1 MKIGIISDTHGDLQA
16 LRKVLAAAPPVERWI
31 HCGDYGRDA
40 NLIEQ
45 VTGLPV
51 VRVCGNCDVL
61 RGPVTE
67 PPDAY
72 VEWEGYRIW
81 VTHGHLYLGEGREV
95 DQLFWWGRRLEQD
108 MVIFGHIHRPVWEE
122 QDGVWI
128 LNPGSPSRPRDG
140 SKAGFAVLTLKR
152 GESPQVEF
160 CCL

>member
-1 MKIGIISDTHGDLQA
+1 
-16 LRKVLAAAPPVERWI
+16 
-31 HCGDYGRDA
+31 
-40 NLIEQ
+40 
-45 VTGLPV
+45 
-51 VRVCGNCDVL
+51 
-61 RGPVTE
+61 VTE